1 MSHVP
6 DHEATHLL
14 PPHAASI
21 VLARR
26 AVEALPLEPARTG
39 EVKLIVSELVTNS
52 IEHGELG
59 VHDRIE
65 LRALVDRR
73 GALHMEVRDPGPVRG
88 RTPSAAW
95 AGGSS
100 SAWPIAGAAT
110 AATAWRACGS
120 SSTRWVAGPDR
131 TTPPEPLGSG
141 GALGGEDLRASSGPA
156 CPCGCAP

>member
-1 MSHVP
+1 MP

-59 VHDRIE
+59 AHDRIE
-65 LRALVDRR
+65 LRALVDPS
-73 GALHMEVRDPGPVRG
+73 GAVHMEVRDPGPGPRPDARRG
-88 RTPSAAW
+88 MGWRILERMADRW
-95 AGGSS
+95 GS
-100 SAWPIAGAAT
+100 
-110 AATAWRACGS
+110 
-120 SSTRWVAGPDR
+120 DR
-131 TTPPEPLGSG
+131 SDGLSRVWFELD
-141 GALGGEDLRASSGPA
+141 ALP
-156 CPCGCAP
+156 